1 MTPLRA
7 SKVHRSRKYTRAPS
21 PLLVLSQ
28 QKHGHGNKESGA
40 SPNQLVERVTSRVYL
55 HRSYG
60 CPHPLSNTLDSLP
73 TTDITSLPPTRG
85 CQRLTHSRR
94 IRAYC
99 RMWHETRVRAVALVR
114 APPMRD
120 SLNRPAILID
130 NRDVKGS

>member
-60 CPHPLSNTLDSLP
+60 CPHPLSIHTRFSPHYRYHISPTNERLSETNTQSAYTCILSYVARG
-73 TTDITSLPPTRG
+73 TCQGRSSRWCTSHE
-85 CQRLTHSRR
+85 RLIKSSCYT
-94 IRAYC
+94 Y
-99 RMWHETRVRAVALVR
+99 
-114 APPMRD
+114 
-120 SLNRPAILID
+120 
-130 NRDVKGS
+130 

>member
-1 MTPLRA
+1 MTPFRV

-60 CPHPLSNTLDSLP
+60 CPHPLSIHTRFSPHYRYHISPTNERLSETNTQS
-73 TTDITSLPPTRG
+73 
-85 CQRLTHSRR
+85 
-94 IRAYC
+94 AYMCIC
-99 RMWHETRVRAVALVR
+99 RMWHEARVRAVALVG
-114 APPMRD
+114 APPMRN

-130 NRDVKGS
+130 NRDVKG